1 MFVSMTQMK
10 ERSIQ
15 TLGYLPVGDADF
27 PHQKKLLQGLMDSV
41 EVESTLSS
49 CITGPR
55 IESNYSDRFLLK
67 VILLFVV
74 FWKAYL

>member
-1 MFVSMTQMK
+1 MTQMK

-41 EVESTLSS
+41 EVESTLSP

-55 IESNYSDRFLLK
+55 IERN
-67 VILLFVV
+67 
-74 FWKAYL
+74 